1 VLLFLS
7 LDIVFAQIQT
17 DDNRS
22 LGDVA
27 RKTRDQTRSTQ
38 SAKLGITSVNLLVST
53 LVPPF
58 FNWRHPIAFVS
69 LGLSGPFAL
78 LAASQGSK
86 WLLTIPGII
95 LTGLRSYS
103 ILASIRF
110 DNECNGRLLTAIL
123 LDWEIT
129 TPTPVCID
137 SILGFQPT
145 K

>member
-1 VLLFLS
+1 MRFTQLSWVLLFLS

-27 RKTRDQTRSTQ
+27 RETRERTRLTQ
-38 SAKLGITSVNLLVST
+38 SAKLGITSVVQLVST

-58 FNWRHPIAFVS
+58 FNWRHPITFVS
-69 LGLSGPFAL
+69 LGLSGLFAL

-86 WLLTIPGII
+86 WLLIIPGII
-95 LTGLRSYS
+95 LSGLRSYS

-123 LDWEIT
+123 LD
-129 TPTPVCID
+129 
-137 SILGFQPT
+137 
-145 K
+145 